1 MERERIRGD
10 RWSDYRG
17 RDWARGSHRA
27 ATESSMAAA
36 ECVSVLLWGS
46 LATEK
51 VRDWPSAEERAV
63 GLTWAASLPCLSW
76 VSMPHD
82 RPTTFTFRLFFSYFF
97 LEPRTLTFFAIVLKY
112 WIKKNPQEP
121 AEADFV
127 HCPLTCWSVLGTLHY
142 TLGLHCRNN
151 LSILVY
157 S

>member
-10 RWSDYRG
+10 RWSGYRG

-112 WIKKNPQEP
+112 WIKKKSTG
-121 AEADFV
+121 AGRSRFCSLSID
-127 HCPLTCWSVLGTLHY
+127 VLECTWHTTLHIGIA
-142 TLGLHCRNN
+142 L
-151 LSILVY
+151 
-157 S
+157 